1 MGQREGKEQK
11 IIVLFEEEWDGA
23 TISDL
28 QNNKNNIMMDEKR

>member
-11 IIVLFEEEWDGA
+11 IIVLFVEWDGA